1 MRKLLFALTNCL
13 AALTL
18 MAADSAPVKVR
29 LPDYKT
35 VTLEN
40 GITLFLMERHELPIA
55 TIRWIMPSGGSI
67 SDPVGKEGLG
77 MLTAQMLRKG
87 ASARSANQIAE
98 AIDFVGGT
106 LECGASQEFAFGE
119 AEFVKKDLD
128 LGLELL
134 ADTLLKPS
142 FPQVELKK
150 MIEQE
155 IDGITQAKEVPGTV
169 IPLYFQRFLYGAHPF
184 SRPAGGTETSLATI
198 TKEDLVA
205 FYDKWYAPNQIT
217 LAVAGDFS
225 SAAMEQAV
233 RQRFGEWKKGP
244 ISPPPLGEPQ
254 RAVGRKALLVEKPD
268 ATQVFFRVG
277 NISLARTNADWIPVQ
292 VVNTLFGGRFTSMLN
307 TELRIQSGLTYHANT
322 YFEARRLP
330 GAFAMYFYTANET
343 GMRAA
348 KMALDVLDRFRAA
361 GITTEQLQSA
371 KAYIKGQF
379 GPTLQTNDELAD
391 IMCDLHFYGLGPD
404 YINTYLDKVDAVTM
418 DDARRVIEKFFP
430 SKDLRFVIIGQGQVI
445 GPIGQAIAGDTIKL
459 SITDTG
465 F

>member
-1 MRKLLFALTNCL
+1 MRTLLPVLTHWL

-18 MAADSAPVKVR
+18 VAADSAPTEIR
-29 LPDYKT
+29 LPRYSSVK
-35 VTLEN
+35 LEN
-40 GITLFLMERHELPIA
+40 GMMLFLMERHELPI
-55 TIRWIMPSGGSI
+55 TTFRWIMPSGGSI
-67 SDPVGKEGLG
+67 LDPAGKEGMA

-87 ASARSANQIAE
+87 ASARSANQIAD
-98 AIDFVGGT
+98 AVDFVGGS
-106 LECGASQEFAFGE
+106 LESGASQDFAFGA
-119 AEFVKKDLD
+119 AEFMKKDLD
-128 LGLELL
+128 LGLELM
-134 ADTLLKPS
+134 ADTILKPT
-142 FPQVELKK
+142 FPQAELKK

-198 TKEDLVA
+198 SREDLVA
-205 FYDKWYAPNQIT
+205 FYDKWYSPSQIT

-233 RQRFGEWKKGP
+233 RQRFGAWKKGP
-244 ISPPPLGEPQ
+244 ISPPPLEEPQ
-254 RAVGRKALLVEKPD
+254 RAVGRRALLVEKPD

-277 NISLARTNADWIPVQ
+277 NTSLARTNADWIPVQ

-322 YFEARRLP
+322 YFEERRLP

-361 GITTEQLQSA
+361 GITMEQLQSA

-391 IMCDLHFYGLGPD
+391 ILCDLHFYSLGPD
-404 YINTYLDKVDAVTM
+404 YINSYLDKVDALTM
-418 DDARRVIEKFFP
+418 DDARRVIDKYFP
-430 SKDLRFVIIGQGQVI
+430 SKDLRFVIIGQGPVI
-445 GPIGQAIAGDTIKL
+445 EPIGKAIAGDTTKL

-465 F
+465 Y